1 MHRQQADH
9 AVGTKGVGHV
19 TLLEGDGSMNNNAPK
34 SKVFYRPIEASI
46 RWAGLLRYKQVILAS
61 ISSARNLP
69 HSMDCP
75 RWGELRLYTERI
87 YDGILNGE
95 LPFGRDGIT
104 THDTELIDSPDL
116 TVRHVDLKRWMRNH
130 YPEHRPGFLFS
141 RGERMAHPFI
151 TLETGQAIL
160 IERLAL
166 QAALEHARRQ
176 MQELQEQRDT
186 LLKQSTALLA
196 SKQCEIS
203 ERAETTYLN
212 IIGGMLTLMLGQSP
226 SGVPYSSFK
235 TQEALVSALVAH
247 FGGTMGITERTLNG
261 KFANARKY
269 VRSASA

>member
-1 MHRQQADH
+1 MTASS
-9 AVGTKGVGHV
+9 T
-19 TLLEGDGSMNNNAPK
+19 GS
-34 SKVFYRPIEASI
+34 
-46 RWAGLLRYKQVILAS
+46 
-61 ISSARNLP
+61 
-69 HSMDCP
+69 CP
-75 RWGELRLYTERI
+75 TAT
-87 YDGILNGE
+87 
-95 LPFGRDGIT
+95 DGIT
-104 THDTELIDSPDL
+104 LNDPKLLQSPDL
-116 TVRHVDLKRWMRNH
+116 TVRHVDLKRWMRTH

-160 IERLAL
+160 VERLAL
-166 QAALEHARRQ
+166 QAALEHARAPDARNCRSSATPCSSSPPRCW
-176 MQELQEQRDT
+176 LP
-186 LLKQSTALLA
+186 S
-196 SKQCEIS
+196 QCEIS

>member
-1 MHRQQADH
+1 
-9 AVGTKGVGHV
+9 
-19 TLLEGDGSMNNNAPK
+19 
-34 SKVFYRPIEASI
+34 
-46 RWAGLLRYKQVILAS
+46 
-61 ISSARNLP
+61 
-69 HSMDCP
+69 
-75 RWGELRLYTERI
+75 
-87 YDGILNGE
+87 
-95 LPFGRDGIT
+95 
-104 THDTELIDSPDL
+104 
-116 TVRHVDLKRWMRNH
+116 
-130 YPEHRPGFLFS
+130 
-141 RGERMAHPFI
+141 MAHPFI
-151 TLETGQAIL
+151 TMETGQAIL

-166 QAALEHARRQ
+166 QAALEHARHQ

-226 SGVPYSSFK
+226 SGAPYSSFK

-247 FGGTMGITERTLNG
+247 YGGTMGITERTLNG